1 MPLSPVISTLL
12 GSDVTRSTVSS
23 TFIIVGLLPIT
34 GIVDEVGEAGAKFFG
49 VTLVLL
55 LLTAL
60 LQPVMRRLGP
70 PPSATGGP
78 RREGLELL
86 AEEVA
91 TIAERIEDLARGPAS
106 RTPEIRAEAERLRKL
121 ARSFQA

>member
-1 MPLSPVISTLL
+1 M
-12 GSDVTRSTVSS
+12 
-23 TFIIVGLLPIT
+23 
-34 GIVDEVGEAGAKFFG
+34 VDEVGEAGAKFFG

-55 LLTAL
+55 LLTTL

-70 PPSATGGP
+70 SPSATGGP

-91 TIAERIEDLARGPAS
+91 TIAERIEDLARGPAL